1 MKYSAFPRQSEP
13 PFARVEATE
22 FAMDATA
29 RVDPPHLYRAVRA
42 GVASVQL
49 VSHAEVARALPWI
62 PMPIAAPAPFT
73 GRKVFGR
80 HGAGRKGK

>member
-13 PFARVEATE
+13 PFARVEETE
-22 FAMDATA
+22 FDMDTAA
-29 RVDPPHLYRAVRA
+29 RVDPPHLYRAAPAWVP
-42 GVASVQL
+42 SVQL
-49 VSHAEVARALPWI
+49 VPHAEVARALPWI